1 MLGWNIAVY
10 RLKSKNIIPSSSTE
24 LGKRLAVWQTG
35 LGGLDWLDGLVKEN
49 KALDLGG
56 NGYPNRYVAQALNI
70 ISSIKDKPPLAK
82 DVWSSDEGDILLDD
96 WAGKTVL
103 DNKEMLDCMP
113 EEWLLIEAFDES

>member
-10 RLKSKNIIPSSSTE
+10 RLKNKNIIPSASTE

-35 LGGLDWLDGLVKEN
+35 LDGLDWLDELVKEN

-56 NGYPNRYVAQALNI
+56 NGYPNRYVAQAQNI
-70 ISSIKDKPPLAK
+70 IPAIKDKPPLAK
-82 DVWSSDEGDILLDD
+82 DVWSSDEGDILLDE

-103 DNKEMLDCMP
+103 DNNEMADCKP
-113 EEWLLIEAFDES
+113 EAWLLIEAFDES